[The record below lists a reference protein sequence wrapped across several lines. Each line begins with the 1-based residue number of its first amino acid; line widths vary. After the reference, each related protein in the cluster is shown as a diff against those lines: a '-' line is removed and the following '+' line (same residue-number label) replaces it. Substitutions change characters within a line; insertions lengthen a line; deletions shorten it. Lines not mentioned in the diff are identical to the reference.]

1 MSKILDFK
9 VTVEFICKD
18 MINEDELKKFN
29 SDPLKA
35 YKYIS
40 EDFGESV
47 INFSDKEKVIKV
59 EIIKKPARKVVK

>member
-1 MSKILDFK
+1 MSKILDLK

-40 EDFGESV
+40 DDFADSV
-47 INFSDKEKVIKV
+47 INFSDTEKIIKV
-59 EIIKKPARKVVK
+59 EVIE